1 MPITYTDITYIENGQ
16 AINAANLNAPSVDLA
31 SRTAEVK
38 RDSDQASFSLAH
50 TTDSQVVLVS
60 SSPEESSIVVRT
72 QLKEDGSAD
81 SNLVKY
87 YLPEFNNIKFSIYSK
102 AVHGGRYIID
112 GADVGS
118 LFSDSIDASN
128 NVLST
133 ALSVPG
139 DGVYAKIPLR
149 HTGEAESFTN
159 YPDLVYPKTKAQS
172 LGAGYL
178 STALTAQ
185 LVKLPELVLMDFL
198 SSQAGEDVSTFT
210 SRLEVQFSDINSIS
224 VGEDGALQILD
235 LNGDTLTLRVTGTQE
250 GADCIVT
257 HLLERTDGEPGFV
270 AKFSRASAPIY
281 IEHATRVSIVSI
293 GVSLFRDS
301 VELANSLVP
310 ISGGNY
316 SPGYFI
322 LPELLDPNYSYIPL
336 VRLTENSL
344 LVGDKS
350 IPLGIRQL
358 PNGETV
364 NKHGDPIYGVPPE
377 FSAEETAEYSLNI
390 LTDNRVGQEYKGKH
404 TIRGTSIVDSSV
416 SPYTWLKVLID
427 ETTSPELRLLKQNL
441 QVGDKIRFLEVRV
454 SVIEE
459 CVSDAGN
466 TDTMNLS
473 ARIQTPNNGF
483 LYLNTNGNEPILNL
497 PPNSLELGNTLE
509 LLPDSQSTYTWT
521 AQDSD
526 SSTSIRFYSYVDEGV
541 NGQNMVSGKL
551 YLEADL
557 IVL

>member
-1 MPITYTDITYIENGQ
+1 MPITYTDITYIQNGQ

-31 SRTAEVK
+31 SRTDEVK
-38 RDSDQASFSLAH
+38 RDSDQSRFSLAH

-72 QLKEDGSAD
+72 QLKEDGSVDA
-81 SNLVKY
+81 NLVKY

-149 HTGEAESFTN
+149 HTGEAESLTN

-172 LGAGYL
+172 LDAGYL
-178 STALTAQ
+178 STAGTAQ

-210 SRLEVQFSDINSIS
+210 ARLEVQFADIDTIT

-235 LNGDTLTLRVTGTQE
+235 SSGDTLTLKITGTQE

-257 HLLERTDGEPGFV
+257 HLLERTDGQPGFV

-281 IEHATRVSIVSI
+281 IEHDTRVATVSI

-322 LPELLDPNYSYIPL
+322 LPELLDPNYSYVPL

-358 PNGETV
+358 PNGETI
-364 NKHGDPIYGVPPE
+364 NKHGDPVYGVPPE
-377 FSAEETAEYSLNI
+377 FSAEETAEYSINI
-390 LTDNRVGQEYKGKH
+390 LTDNRINLEYKKSY
-404 TIRGTSIVDSSV
+404 TIDIGEQVVDSDVNYINGSSLVPPDIAYLKSV
-416 SPYTWLKVLID
+416 
-427 ETTSPELRLLKQNL
+427 L
-441 QVGDKIRFLEVRV
+441 QVGDRVHITSANVYVTDDLVSSIGSPEWAIEASVYIDGVIRSAVCQPTTQLVAGDTIELMFTTPITIGAEV
-454 SVIEE
+454 
-459 CVSDAGN
+459 N
-466 TDTMNLS
+466 NFNLS
-473 ARIQTPNNGF
+473 
-483 LYLNTNGNEPILNL
+483 
-497 PPNSLELGNTLE
+497 
-509 LLPDSQSTYTWT
+509 LLALSSDDGDLTSGGLT
-521 AQDSD
+521 ASFHI
-526 SSTSIRFYSYVDEGV
+526 TI
-541 NGQNMVSGKL
+541 
-551 YLEADL
+551 
-557 IVL
+557 I

>member
-31 SRTAEVK
+31 SRTVEVK
-38 RDSDQASFSLAH
+38 RDADQATFSLAH
-50 TTDSQVVLVS
+50 TTDSEVVLVS
-60 SSPEESSIVVRT
+60 SSPEESSIVVHT
-72 QLKEDGSAD
+72 QLKEDGSTD

-102 AVHGGRYIID
+102 AVHGGRYIIE

-133 ALSVPG
+133 ALTVPG
-139 DGVYAKIPLR
+139 DGIYAKIPLR
-149 HTGEAESFTN
+149 HTGEAESLTN

-178 STALTAQ
+178 STAGSAQ

-235 LNGDTLTLRVTGTQE
+235 SNGDTLTLKLTGTQE

-281 IEHATRVSIVSI
+281 IEHDTRVSTVSI
-293 GVSLFRDS
+293 GVSLLRDS
-301 VELANSLVP
+301 VELSTSLVP
-310 ISGGNY
+310 ISGGSY
-316 SPGYFI
+316 SGYFI
-322 LPELLDPNYSYIPL
+322 LPELLDPNYSYTPL

-364 NKHGDPIYGVPPE
+364 NKHGDPVYGVPPE
-377 FSAEETAEYSLNI
+377 FSAEGTEEYSINI
-390 LTDNRVGQEYKGKH
+390 LTDNLINLEYKKSY
-404 TIRGTSIVDSSV
+404 TIDIGEQVVDSDVNYINGTSLVPPVISYLKSV
-416 SPYTWLKVLID
+416 
-427 ETTSPELRLLKQNL
+427 L
-441 QVGDKIRFLEVRV
+441 QVGDRVHITAASVYVTDDLVSSISSPEWSIEASVYIDGVIRSAVYHPTTQLVAGDILELMFTTPITIGAEV
-454 SVIEE
+454 
-459 CVSDAGN
+459 N
-466 TDTMNLS
+466 NFNLS
-473 ARIQTPNNGF
+473 
-483 LYLNTNGNEPILNL
+483 
-497 PPNSLELGNTLE
+497 
-509 LLPDSQSTYTWT
+509 LLALSSDDGDLTSGGLT
-521 AQDSD
+521 AS
-526 SSTSIRFYSYVDEGV
+526 FY
-541 NGQNMVSGKL
+541 
-551 YLEADL
+551 
-557 IVL
+557 ITII

>member
-1 MPITYTDITYIENGQ
+1 MPITYTDITYIQNGQ

-31 SRTAEVK
+31 SRTVEVK
-38 RDSDQASFSLAH
+38 RDADQSRFSEVH
-50 TTDSQVVLVS
+50 TNDSEVVLVS

-102 AVHGGRYIID
+102 AVHGGRYVID

-118 LFSDSIDASN
+118 LFSDSIDANN

-133 ALSVPG
+133 ALTVPG
-139 DGVYAKIPLR
+139 DGIYAKIPLR
-149 HTGEAESFTN
+149 HTGEAESLTN

-178 STALTAQ
+178 SIAGSAQ

-198 SSQAGEDVSTFT
+198 SAQVGEDVSTFT
-210 SRLEVQFSDINSIS
+210 SRLEVQFADIDSIS
-224 VGEDGALQILD
+224 VGEGGALQILD
-235 LNGDTLTLRVTGTQE
+235 SNGDSLTLKVTGTQE

-257 HLLERTDGEPGFV
+257 HLLERTDGEPGFI

-281 IEHATRVSIVSI
+281 IEHNTRIPATSI

-301 VELANSLVP
+301 VELATSLVP
-310 ISGGNY
+310 ISGGSY
-316 SPGYFI
+316 SGYFI

-377 FSAEETAEYSLNI
+377 FSAEETASYSINI
-390 LTDNRVGQEYKGKH
+390 LTDSRVDQEYKGKH

-416 SPYTWLKVLID
+416 SPFIWLKVLID

>member
-16 AINAANLNAPSVDLA
+16 AINADNLNAPSVDLA
-31 SRTAEVK
+31 TRTIEVK
-38 RDSDQASFSLAH
+38 RDADQSRFSDVH
-50 TTDSQVVLVS
+50 TNDSEVVLVS

-72 QLKEDGSAD
+72 QLKEDGSTD

-149 HTGEAESFTN
+149 HTGESESLTN

-172 LGAGYL
+172 LEAGYL
-178 STALTAQ
+178 ATALTAQ

-198 SSQAGEDVSTFT
+198 SSQVGEDVSTFT
-210 SRLEVQFSDINSIS
+210 SRLEVQFADINSIS

-235 LNGDTLTLRVTGTQE
+235 SSGDPLTLKITGTQE

-281 IEHATRVSIVSI
+281 IEHGTRVSTVSI
-293 GVSLFRDS
+293 GVSILRDS
-301 VELANSLVP
+301 VVLDTSLVP
-310 ISGGNY
+310 ISGGSY
-316 SPGYFI
+316 SGYFI
-322 LPELLDPNYSYIPL
+322 LPELLDPNYSYTPL

-344 LVGDKS
+344 LVGDKT

-364 NKHGDPIYGVPPE
+364 NRHGDPVYGVPPE
-377 FSAEETAEYSLNI
+377 FSAEETAEYSINI
-390 LTDNRVGQEYKGKH
+390 LTDNRINLEYKKSY
-404 TIRGTSIVDSSV
+404 TIDIGEQVVDSAVNYINGSSLVPTDIAYLKSV
-416 SPYTWLKVLID
+416 
-427 ETTSPELRLLKQNL
+427 L
-441 QVGDKIRFLEVRV
+441 QVGDRVHITGVSIYVTDDLVSSISSPEWAIEASVYIDGVIR
-454 SVIEE
+454 SV
-459 CVSDAGN
+459 VYQPTTQLVAG
-466 TDTMNLS
+466 DTLDLMFTTPITISADVNNFNLS
-473 ARIQTPNNGF
+473 
-483 LYLNTNGNEPILNL
+483 
-497 PPNSLELGNTLE
+497 
-509 LLPDSQSTYTWT
+509 LLALSSDDGDLTSGGLT
-521 AQDSD
+521 ASFHI
-526 SSTSIRFYSYVDEGV
+526 TI
-541 NGQNMVSGKL
+541 
-551 YLEADL
+551 
-557 IVL
+557 I

>member
-1 MPITYTDITYIENGQ
+1 MPITYTDITYIQNGQ

-31 SRTAEVK
+31 SRTVEVK
-38 RDSDQASFSLAH
+38 RDADQSRFSEVH
-50 TTDSQVVLVS
+50 TNDSEVVLVS

-139 DGVYAKIPLR
+139 DGVYAKIPLK
-149 HTGEAESFTN
+149 HTGEEELLTN

-178 STALTAQ
+178 STAGTAQ

-198 SSQAGEDVSTFT
+198 SSQQGENVSTFT
-210 SRLEVQFSDINSIS
+210 SRLQTQFAADIASIS
-224 VGEDGALQILD
+224 VVQDGALQILD
-235 LNGDTLTLRVTGTQE
+235 SSGDTLTLKVTGTQE
-250 GADCIVT
+250 GAECIVT
-257 HLLERTDGEPGFV
+257 HLLERTDGEPGFI

-281 IEHATRVSIVSI
+281 IEHNTRISTANI
-293 GVSLFRDS
+293 GVSLLRDS
-301 VELANSLVP
+301 VELATSLVP
-310 ISGGNY
+310 ISGGSY
-316 SPGYFI
+316 SGYFI
-322 LPELLDPNYSYIPL
+322 LPELLDPNYSYTPL

-344 LVGDKS
+344 LVGNRS

-364 NKHGDPIYGVPPE
+364 NKHGDPILGVPPS
-377 FSAEETAEYSLNI
+377 FSAEETAEYSINI
-390 LTDNRVGQEYKGKH
+390 LTDNRINLEYKKSYVIDIGEQV
-404 TIRGTSIVDSSV
+404 VDSNVTYINGSSLVPPDIAYLKSV
-416 SPYTWLKVLID
+416 
-427 ETTSPELRLLKQNL
+427 L
-441 QVGDKIRFLEVRV
+441 QVGDRV
-454 SVIEE
+454 HITGASVYVTDDLVSTIGSPEWVIEASVFIDGVISSSVAE
-459 CVSDAGN
+459 PSTQLVAG
-466 TDTMNLS
+466 D
-473 ARIQTPNNGF
+473 
-483 LYLNTNGNEPILNL
+483 
-497 PPNSLELGNTLE
+497 TLE
-509 LLPDSQSTYTWT
+509 LMFTTPITISAAVGNFNLNIL
-521 AQDSD
+521 ALASD
-526 SSTSIRFYSYVDEGV
+526 DG
-541 NGQNMVSGKL
+541 
-551 YLEADL
+551 DL
-557 IVL
+557 ISGGLTARFHITII

>member
-1 MPITYTDITYIENGQ
+1 MPITYTDITYIQNGQ

-31 SRTAEVK
+31 SRTVEVK
-38 RDSDQASFSLAH
+38 RDADQSRFSEVH
-50 TTDSQVVLVS
+50 TNDSEVVLVS

-149 HTGEAESFTN
+149 HTGEAESLTN

-172 LGAGYL
+172 LGVGYL
-178 STALTAQ
+178 STAGTAQ

-198 SSQAGEDVSTFT
+198 SAQVGEDVGTFT
-210 SRLEVQFSDINSIS
+210 SRLEVQFADIDSIS
-224 VGEDGALQILD
+224 VGEGGALLILD
-235 LNGDTLTLRVTGTQE
+235 SNGDTLTLKVTGTQE

-257 HLLERTDGEPGFV
+257 HLLERTDGEPGFI

-281 IEHATRVSIVSI
+281 IEHNTRISTVNI

-301 VELANSLVP
+301 VELATSLVP
-310 ISGGNY
+310 ISGGSY
-316 SPGYFI
+316 SGYFI

-344 LVGDKS
+344 LVGDRS

-377 FSAEETAEYSLNI
+377 FSAEETTSYSINI
-390 LTDNRVGQEYKGKH
+390 LTDSRVDQEYKGKH

-416 SPYTWLKVLID
+416 STFTWLRVLLD
-427 ETTSPELRLLKQNL
+427 DTTSPELRFLKQNL

-466 TDTMNLS
+466 TNTMKLS
-473 ARIQTPNNGF
+473 ARIQTPNNGL
-483 LYLNTNGNEPILNL
+483 LYLNTHSNQPYIDI
-497 PPNSLELGNTLE
+497 PANSLQLGNTLE

-521 AQDSD
+521 VQDSD
-526 SSTSIRFYSYVDEGV
+526 SSTSIRFYSYVVEGA
-541 NGQNMVSGKL
+541 NGQEMISGKI
-551 YLEADL
+551 YVEADL